1 MKYNENYERFSK
13 KSEKNMLNNPLKTT
27 YNKGFDEKSI

>member
-1 MKYNENYERFSK
+1 MKGLAKNQR
-13 KSEKNMLNNPLKTT
+13 KNMLNNPLKTT